1 MLRHLERRLG
11 GRPLSSMFDLIVG
24 TSTGAIQAVSL
35 GMLRYTLDQCEGTY
49 TKLGHKVG
57 RYARDKSLRPIYSP
71 LSAPSLQAF
80 VRLAGLCLF
89 SQPRPSL
96 DFQQPGLCGRP

>member
-35 GMLRYTLDQCEGTY
+35 GLLRYTLDQCEGTY
-49 TKLGHKVG
+49 TDLGHKIFNNQVSTG
-57 RYARDKSLRPIYSP
+57 
-71 LSAPSLQAF
+71 LSVCTTL
-80 VRLAGLCLF
+80 
-89 SQPRPSL
+89 
-96 DFQQPGLCGRP
+96 